1 MLLFLYPFR
10 LLISLLLLE
19 IYMEIFMIRDE
30 VIVFAGELNLS

>member
-19 IYMEIFMIRDE
+19 IYMEIFMTRDE
-30 VIVFAGELNLS
+30 VIVFAGEVNLS